1 MFQET
6 LAATERRGYKNKT
19 MQLGICSSVDN
30 AAVLAQAGAAF
41 VEEHIQKLLVPEQDD
56 AAFAP
61 ILAKVKA
68 APLPVIAANCFLPAS
83 LPCVGPAVD
92 TARLLRYGD
101 VAFRRAAQCGI
112 RYLVFGSAG
121 ARKIPAGFSRDKAK
135 EQFAAILKGLAPL
148 AQKHGVLIVVE
159 PLHKAECN
167 FINSLAE
174 GAELTNAANHNHVWL
189 LADVFH
195 MLRDNEPASEI
206 TRWGHLLRHAHIAEK
221 ETRTAPG
228 VKGDDFR
235 PYLRAL
241 QEINY
246 AGALAI
252 EAGVWGDLATEARPA
267 LESLKGQLC

>member
-1 MFQET
+1 
-6 LAATERRGYKNKT
+6 
-19 MQLGICSSVDN
+19 MQLGICTSVNN
-30 AAVLAQAGAAF
+30 AATIAAAGASF
-41 VEEHIQKLLVPEQDD
+41 VEEHIQQLLMPEQDD

-61 ILAKVKA
+61 NLAKVKA
-68 APLPVIAANCFLPAS
+68 SPLPVLAANCFLPAA
-83 LPCVGPAVD
+83 LPCTGPSVD

-112 RYLVFGSAG
+112 RHLVFGSAG
-121 ARKIPAGFSRDKAK
+121 ARKIPDGFPREKAK
-135 EQFAAILKGLAPL
+135 EQFVALLQGLAPL

-159 PLHKAECN
+159 PLHRAECN

-174 GAELTNAANHNHVWL
+174 GAELVNAANHNHVWL
-189 LADVFH
+189 LADFFH

-206 TRWGHLLRHAHIAEK
+206 TRFGHLLRHAHVAEK
-221 ETRTAPG
+221 EKRTAPG

-241 QEINY
+241 QDANY

-252 EAGVWGDLATEARPA
+252 ECGWGNLAGEAKPA
-267 LESLKGQLC
+267 LDHLKGILPC

>member
-1 MFQET
+1 VDKAGI
-6 LAATERRGYKNKT
+6 LAA
-19 MQLGICSSVDN
+19 
-30 AAVLAQAGAAF
+30 AGANF
-41 VEEHIQKLLVPEQDD
+41 VEEHIQKLLVPEEDD
-56 AAFAP
+56 TAFAP

-83 LPCVGPAVD
+83 LPCTGPNVD

-121 ARKIPAGFSRDKAK
+121 ARKIPDGFPREKAK
-135 EQFAAILKGLAPL
+135 EQFVAILKDLAPL
-148 AQKHGVLIVVE
+148 ALKHGVIIVVE

-174 GAELTNAANHNHVWL
+174 GAEMVNAANHNHVWL
-189 LADVFH
+189 LADIFH
-195 MLRDNEPASEI
+195 MLRDSEPAGEI
-206 TRWGHLLRHAHIAEK
+206 SRWGHLLRHAHIAEK
-221 ETRTAPG
+221 EKRTAPG

-241 QEINY
+241 RDANY

-252 EAGVWGDLATEARPA
+252 ECGWGNLAAEAKPA
-267 LESLKGQLC
+267 LDALKGQLC

>member
-1 MFQET
+1 
-6 LAATERRGYKNKT
+6 
-19 MQLGICSSVDN
+19 MQLGICSAVDN
-30 AAVLAQAGAAF
+30 AAILATAGAAF

-61 ILAKVKA
+61 ILARIRA
-68 APLPVIAANCFLPAS
+68 SPLPVIAANCFLPPT
-83 LPCVGPAVD
+83 LPCTGPAVD
-92 TARLLRYGD
+92 RARLLRYGD
-101 VAFRRAAQCGI
+101 TAFRRAAQAGI

-121 ARKIPAGFSRDKAK
+121 ARQIPAGFPRENAR
-135 EQFAAILKGLAPL
+135 EQFVSILKGLAPL
-148 AQKHGVLIVVE
+148 AEKQGVIIVVE

-174 GAELTNAANHNHVWL
+174 GAEMVNASGHPHVWL
-189 LADVFH
+189 LADIFH

-206 TRWGHLLRHAHIAEK
+206 VRFGHLLRHAHIAEK
-221 ETRTAPG
+221 EKRTAPG

-241 QEINY
+241 QNINY

-252 EAGVWGDLATEARPA
+252 ECGWNDLKTEAFPA
-267 LESLKGQLC
+267 LQTLQNQLQQNNN

>member
-1 MFQET
+1 
-6 LAATERRGYKNKT
+6 
-19 MQLGICSSVDN
+19 MQLGICTSVDN
-30 AAVLAQAGAAF
+30 AAAIAAAGATF

-56 AAFAP
+56 AVFAP

-68 APLPVIAANCFLPAS
+68 SPLPVIAANCFLPPT
-83 LPCVGPAVD
+83 LPCVGPKVD
-92 TARLLRYGD
+92 AERLLRYGD

-121 ARKIPAGFSRDKAK
+121 ARKVPDGFSREKAK
-135 EQFAAILKGLAPL
+135 EQFVAILKGLAPL
-148 AQKHGVLIVVE
+148 ARKHGVIIVVE

-174 GAELTNAANHNHVWL
+174 GAEMANAANHNHVWL
-189 LADVFH
+189 LADIFH

-206 TRWGHLLRHAHIAEK
+206 LRWGHLLRHAHTAEK
-221 ETRTAPG
+221 EKRTAPG

-246 AGALAI
+246 TGALAI
-252 EAGVWGDLATEARPA
+252 EAGVWGNLATEAKPA
-267 LESLKGQLC
+267 LEALKGQLC

>member
-1 MFQET
+1 
-6 LAATERRGYKNKT
+6 
-19 MQLGICSSVDN
+19 MQLGICSSVEN
-30 AAVLAQAGAAF
+30 AATLAAAGASF

-61 ILAKVKA
+61 ILAQVKA
-68 APLPVIAANCFLPAS
+68 SPLPVIAANCFLPPT
-83 LPCVGPAVD
+83 LPCTGPNVD

-101 VAFRRAAQCGI
+101 TAFCRAAQCGI

-121 ARKIPAGFSRDKAK
+121 ARKIPAGFAREKAK
-135 EQFAAILKGLAPL
+135 EQFVAILKGLAPL
-148 AQKHGVLIVVE
+148 AQKHSVIIVVE
-159 PLHKAECN
+159 PLHQAECN

-174 GAELTNAANHNHVWL
+174 GAEMVNAANHNHVWL
-189 LADVFH
+189 LADIFH

-206 TRWGHLLRHAHIAEK
+206 VRFGHLLRHAHIAEK
-221 ETRTAPG
+221 EKRTAPG

-241 QEINY
+241 QDANY

-252 EAGVWGDLATEARPA
+252 ESSWGDLAAEAKPA
-267 LESLKGQLC
+267 LDHLKGLLC